1 MNTKK
6 LTVSAL
12 MIALS
17 QILSIFAVFQ
27 APNGGDITLGGA
39 VPIIIISL
47 MYSTKWGIF
56 TALVSTLVNMLLK
69 GVITTLPADLGTY
82 FAMLVLDYIRAF
94 GVIGLA
100 GFFYRKMGKGR
111 IAIIMSSAIVI
122 FLRFLCHFASGILL
136 WGTFAPKGQP
146 VWLYSVIYNGGYML
160 PEMIIT
166 VIIVSVLSVKI
177 IPKLTENK

>member
-12 MIALS
+12 MIALA
-17 QILSIFAVFQ
+17 QILSILAVFQ

-39 VPIIIISL
+39 VPIIIVSL

-56 TALVSTLVNMLLK
+56 TAIVSTLVNMLLK

-82 FAMLVLDYIRAF
+82 FMMVFLDYVLAF

-100 GFFYRKMGKGR
+100 GLFSRMMKSTRFAMVV
-111 IAIIMSSAIVI
+111 SSAIVV

-136 WGTFAPKGQP
+136 WGIYAPKGQP
-146 VWLYSVIYNGGYML
+146 VWIYSLIYNGGYML

-166 VIIVSVLSVKI
+166 VVIMSVLSVKI
-177 IPKLTENK
+177 IPKLIDMK